1 MKIFSKEEFV
11 NFVRN
16 DDMIYIDN
24 VDLNS
29 EDNSFD
35 YDMKIV
41 NDVVDENGVYSLMFG
56 SRGEV
61 EFVKVNLVD
70 ELVEWNELSMSNEFC
85 YLCGNWNEEELDRDN
100 DLLELGFDEEDWRY
114 YFTIVKK
121 KSWFEIKNLV

>member
-16 DDMIYIDN
+16 DEMIYIDN

-41 NDVVDENGVYSLMFG
+41 NEVVDEDGVYSLMFG

-70 ELVEWNELSMSNEFC
+70 ELVEWNELDNDNEFKS
-85 YLCGNWNEEELDRDN
+85 LVGNWNENELDRDN
-100 DLLELGFDEEDWRY
+100 VYFELIFDEEDFRC
-114 YFTIVKK
+114 YFMIVGGNK
-121 KSWFEIKNLV
+121 

>member
-24 VDLNS
+24 VNMNS
-29 EDNSFD
+29 KDNCFD

-41 NDVVDENGVYSLMFG
+41 NEVVDENGVYSLMFG

-70 ELVEWNELSMSNEFC
+70 ELMEWNELDDDNEFKSMI
-85 YLCGNWNEEELDRDN
+85 GNWNENELDRDN
-100 DLLELGFDEEDWRY
+100 VYFELVFDEEDFRC
-114 YFTIVKK
+114 YFIIEDRFTKRSK
-121 KSWFEIKNLV
+121 

>member
-24 VDLNS
+24 VNMNS
-29 EDNSFD
+29 KDNCFD

-41 NDVVDENGVYSLMFG
+41 NEVVDENGVYSLMFG

-70 ELVEWNELSMSNEFC
+70 ELMEWNELDDDNEFKSMI
-85 YLCGNWNEEELDRDN
+85 GNWNENELDRDN
-100 DLLELGFDEEDWRY
+100 VYFELVFDEEDFRC
-114 YFTIVKK
+114 YFMIEDRFTKRSK
-121 KSWFEIKNLV
+121 

>member
-16 DDMIYIDN
+16 DEMIYIDN

-29 EDNSFD
+29 EDNNFD
-35 YDMKIV
+35 YDMKVV
-41 NDVVDENGVYSLMFG
+41 NNVFDGDGVYSLMFG

-70 ELVEWNELSMSNEFC
+70 ELVEWNELDNDNEFKS
-85 YLCGNWNEEELDRDN
+85 LVGNWNENELDRDN
-100 DLLELGFDEEDWRY
+100 VYFELIFDEEDFRC
-114 YFTIVKK
+114 YFIIEDRFTKRSK
-121 KSWFEIKNLV
+121 

>member
-24 VDLNS
+24 VNMNS
-29 EDNSFD
+29 KDNCFD

-41 NDVVDENGVYSLMFG
+41 NEVVDENGVYSLMFG

-70 ELVEWNELSMSNEFC
+70 ELMEWNELDNDNEFKSMI
-85 YLCGNWNEEELDRDN
+85 GNWNENELDRDN
-100 DLLELGFDEEDWRY
+100 VYFELVFDEEDFRC
-114 YFTIVKK
+114 YFMIEDRFTKRSK
-121 KSWFEIKNLV
+121 

>member
-24 VDLNS
+24 VNMNS
-29 EDNSFD
+29 KDNSFD

-41 NDVVDENGVYSLMFG
+41 NEVVDENGVYSLMFG

-70 ELVEWNELSMSNEFC
+70 ELMEWNELDDDNEFKSMI
-85 YLCGNWNEEELDRDN
+85 GNWNENELDRDN
-100 DLLELGFDEEDWRY
+100 VYFELVFDEEDFRC
-114 YFTIVKK
+114 YFMIEDRFTKRSK
-121 KSWFEIKNLV
+121 

>member
-24 VDLNS
+24 VNMNS
-29 EDNSFD
+29 KDNCFD

-41 NDVVDENGVYSLMFG
+41 NEVVDENGVYSLMFG

-70 ELVEWNELSMSNEFC
+70 ELMEWNELDNDNEFKSMI
-85 YLCGNWNEEELDRDN
+85 GNWNENELDRDN
-100 DLLELGFDEEDWRY
+100 VYFELVFDEEDFRC
-114 YFTIVKK
+114 YFIIEDRFTKRSK
-121 KSWFEIKNLV
+121 

>member
-16 DDMIYIDN
+16 DEMIYIDN

-29 EDNSFD
+29 EDNNFD

-61 EFVKVNLVD
+61 DFVKVNLVD
-70 ELVEWNELSMSNEFC
+70 ELVEWNELDNDNEFKS
-85 YLCGNWNEEELDRDN
+85 LVGNWNENELDRDN
-100 DLLELGFDEEDWRY
+100 VYFELIFDEEDFRC
-114 YFTIVKK
+114 YFIIEDRFTSRSK
-121 KSWFEIKNLV
+121 

>member
-16 DDMIYIDN
+16 DEMIYIDN

-41 NDVVDENGVYSLMFG
+41 NEVVDENGVYSLMFG

-70 ELVEWNELSMSNEFC
+70 ELVEWNELDNDNEFKS
-85 YLCGNWNEEELDRDN
+85 LVGNWNENELDRDN
-100 DLLELGFDEEDWRY
+100 VYFELIFDEEDFRC
-114 YFTIVKK
+114 YFIIEDRFTSSSK
-121 KSWFEIKNLV
+121 

>member
-24 VDLNS
+24 VNMNS
-29 EDNSFD
+29 KDNCFD

-41 NDVVDENGVYSLMFG
+41 NEVVDGNGVYSLMFG
-56 SRGEV
+56 SRGDV

-70 ELVEWNELSMSNEFC
+70 ELMEWNELDNDNEFKSMI
-85 YLCGNWNEEELDRDN
+85 GNWNENELDRDN
-100 DLLELGFDEEDWRY
+100 VYFELVFDEEDFRC
-114 YFTIVKK
+114 YFIIEDRFTKRSK
-121 KSWFEIKNLV
+121 